1 MVRQPHHKINEEQ
14 LVLDAYR
21 QMSDDC
27 QRNTLT
33 TMQAMARAFPRR
45 EPPALSLV
53 SQLAGKDRF
62 RQ

>member
-1 MVRQPHHKINEEQ
+1 MVSQPYHQIDEEQ
-14 LVLDAYR
+14 LVLNAYR

-33 TMQAMARAFPRR
+33 AMQAMARAFPRR
-45 EPPALSLV
+45 EAPSLSLV